1 MMSKGLLVFGAA
13 AGLAAAGVEG
23 LARFQLGLGDP
34 PLTIIDETIEYR
46 FAPGHYRR
54 FGNTVSYNA
63 YSMRSDALPD
73 AATHRVLVAGD
84 SVVNGGA
91 QTDQTETITGQL
103 SARLGPSVFV
113 GNVSA
118 GSWGPANLEAYFQR
132 YGWFDAQR
140 LVFVFST
147 HDLHDLPRSCQD
159 YGPDFPTSAP
169 PFATF
174 ELVTRYLPRLVPA
187 LAREPEPGCGPEPEV
202 HPVTPEGPKA
212 LLRLLADARR
222 VDPAPL
228 ILLHPTRDE
237 LESGNG
243 LGSSGIAR
251 LLIDNGYDVVDMS
264 GPLAGMADDYRDG
277 IHPLPAINAVYA
289 KVIADR
295 LHPGEAD

>member
-113 GNVSA
+113 PTSRLTSSVTDGSTRNAWFSCSA
-118 GSWGPANLEAYFQR
+118 PTICTIFRGPARTTARTF
-132 YGWFDAQR
+132 
-140 LVFVFST
+140 
-147 HDLHDLPRSCQD
+147 PR
-159 YGPDFPTSAP
+159 A
-169 PFATF
+169 
-174 ELVTRYLPRLVPA
+174 
-187 LAREPEPGCGPEPEV
+187 
-202 HPVTPEGPKA
+202 H
-212 LLRLLADARR
+212 RLL
-222 VDPAPL
+222 
-228 ILLHPTRDE
+228 LH
-237 LESGNG
+237 
-243 LGSSGIAR
+243 SS
-251 LLIDNGYDVVDMS
+251 S
-264 GPLAGMADDYRDG
+264 
-277 IHPLPAINAVYA
+277 
-289 KVIADR
+289 
-295 LHPGEAD
+295 